1 MSTKLYV
8 GNLSFLT
15 TENQL
20 TDLFSQAGKVT
31 STAVIP
37 DKITGKSR
45 GFAFVEMSS
54 TEEAGKAVESL
65 HGKELDGRAITVNIA
80 RPREDR
86 PSGDFNGSSDGGRR
100 PRFLNVMR

>member
-1 MSTKLYV
+1 V

-20 TDLFSQAGKVT
+20 TDLFSQSGKVM

-45 GFAFVEMSS
+45 GVAFVEMSS
-54 TEEAGKAVESL
+54 AEETSKAIESL
-65 HGKELDGRAITVNIA
+65 HGKELDGRALSVNVA
-80 RPREDR
+80 HPKEDR
-86 PSGDFNGSSDGGRR
+86 PNGDSNGGSNGGRR
-100 PRFLNVMR
+100 PRFLNVFR